1 MRAHVEPESGVHTN
15 NVEGFWT
22 HVKAKLKR
30 MYGCHTKWLDSYMD
44 EFLWLQDYCEKENP
58 EATIGE

>member
-1 MRAHVEPESGVHTN
+1 MRAHVEPETGVHTN

-44 EFLWLQDYCEKENP
+44 EFLWLQD
-58 EATIGE
+58 